1 MAVSN
6 QARMF
11 YRTSPRR
18 AFGPKPNLDTPITR
32 RRRFGI
38 IGIGITAVVMNIRLG
53 VMILG
58 PVARPQLP
66 PEEEDHAH
74 QEGPTH
80 NQRGS
85 QCRQIPKHAGPFPVR
100 ARRVALV
107 AGMVAQRGDWVS
119 AGLPSAWLNPR
130 PPTSLT
136 PPAAVGAARGGAGSG
151 RGQRRP
157 RNGHGP
163 GAAPAVTRAGGSA
176 RRWRR

>member
-1 MAVSN
+1 MGCQQSGQYVLSYIPAPSV
-6 QARMF
+6 R
-11 YRTSPRR
+11 
-18 AFGPKPNLDTPITR
+18 PKPNLDTPITR

-85 QCRQIPKHAGPFPVR
+85 QCRQIPKHAAPFPSEFGVSLSYL
-100 ARRVALV
+100 AL
-107 AGMVAQRGDWVS
+107 S
-119 AGLPSAWLNPR
+119 PI
-130 PPTSLT
+130 
-136 PPAAVGAARGGAGSG
+136 PATG
-151 RGQRRP
+151 
-157 RNGHGP
+157 
-163 GAAPAVTRAGGSA
+163 
-176 RRWRR
+176 

>member
-85 QCRQIPKHAGPFPVR
+85 QCRQIPKHAAPFPSEFGVSLSYL
-100 ARRVALV
+100 AL
-107 AGMVAQRGDWVS
+107 S
-119 AGLPSAWLNPR
+119 PI
-130 PPTSLT
+130 
-136 PPAAVGAARGGAGSG
+136 PATG
-151 RGQRRP
+151 
-157 RNGHGP
+157 
-163 GAAPAVTRAGGSA
+163 
-176 RRWRR
+176 